1 MKALI
6 FALALVSNS
15 ALSQAR
21 YCDAVVATSAHDWGI
36 EMTVTS
42 TSTTGIDCFFI
53 ISVLPTHE
61 AQTTELN
68 WMLSRVEPSPSR
80 FSTDG
85 GCQYKGVKLNCG
97 IALKAGGRATI
108 LGVRRIVDVKAPPN
122 CYSASAQNFTFFSGF
137 VGLES
142 RPSVLVC
149 LPE

>member
-21 YCDAVVATSAHDWGI
+21 YCDAIVATSAHDWGI

-42 TSTTGIDCFFI
+42 TATAGIDCFFSI
-53 ISVLPTHE
+53 TVLPTNE
-61 AQTTELN
+61 AQTTPLN
-68 WMLSRVEPSPSR
+68 WILSRVEPSPSR

-85 GCQYKGVKLNCG
+85 TCRYSNVQLNCG
-97 IALKAGGRATI
+97 IALKSGGRATI
-108 LGVRRIVDVKAPPN
+108 LGVRRQLDVNAPPS
-122 CYSASAQNFTFFSGF
+122 CYRASAQNVTFFSGF

-142 RPSVLVC
+142 RPSALVC